1 MLFAVMGMPN
11 MVQQKDSN
19 GKVDVL
25 SYQHPKNGKK
35 MQYVRVPENT
45 TSNESFAKS
54 SAWVD
59 AAIELNSGGKGGDK
73 ITSAKRIAKK
83 LMTSYRDA

>member
-1 MLFAVMGMPN
+1 
-11 MVQQKDSN
+11 
-19 GKVDVL
+19 
-25 SYQHPKNGKK
+25 

-83 LMTSYRDA
+83 LMTS